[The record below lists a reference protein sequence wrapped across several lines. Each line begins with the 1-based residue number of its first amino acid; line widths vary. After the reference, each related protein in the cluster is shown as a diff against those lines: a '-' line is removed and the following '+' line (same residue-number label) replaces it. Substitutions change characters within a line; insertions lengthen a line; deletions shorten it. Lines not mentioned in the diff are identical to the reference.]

1 MNKDILIVDDE
12 KDIRQLIAGI
22 LQDEGF
28 YTRLAW
34 SYSSLKTELSKRI
47 PSLILLDVWLEN
59 SELDGIQILKLIK
72 KSYPNVPV
80 IMISGHGN
88 IQMAINSLHVGAYNF
103 IEKPFDTKLLL
114 LNIKRA
120 IDNAF
125 LRSKVSQI
133 SDKEFEFIGNSNAA
147 HVIKSSIDKVAP
159 TKSRVF
165 LFGPIGSG
173 KKHIAKLIHNNSKRS
188 TASIIY
194 LNTKRLTPDSIE
206 EELFGKE
213 NTDGIPERIGLVEQA
228 HNGTLYIDEASNL
241 CKKSQRRLI
250 KLLTEN
256 RFTRVNGKFSVEV
269 DVRIITATS
278 KNIQEMIKNNSFS
291 EDLFY
296 RLNVVPIKVPSLKER
311 IEDIPDIID
320 YFLRSCSKDLGLA
333 YRKLSREHYSL
344 LQSMNLVGNLRQLK
358 NIIENLLIIGQA
370 NNDKEIS
377 EIILSYNKNYQENFS
392 EVVQNK
398 LISLTLKKARELFE
412 KEYINLQ
419 MKRFNNNVSKTADF
433 IGMERSALHRK
444 LNLLNNKSE
453 K

>member
-147 HVIKSSIDKVAP
+147 QVIKSSIDKVAP

-173 KKHIAKLIHNNSKRS
+173 KK
-188 TASIIY
+188 T
-194 LNTKRLTPDSIE
+194 
-206 EELFGKE
+206 
-213 NTDGIPERIGLVEQA
+213 
-228 HNGTLYIDEASNL
+228 
-241 CKKSQRRLI
+241 
-250 KLLTEN
+250 
-256 RFTRVNGKFSVEV
+256 
-269 DVRIITATS
+269 
-278 KNIQEMIKNNSFS
+278 
-291 EDLFY
+291 
-296 RLNVVPIKVPSLKER
+296 
-311 IEDIPDIID
+311 
-320 YFLRSCSKDLGLA
+320 
-333 YRKLSREHYSL
+333 YS
-344 LQSMNLVGNLRQLK
+344 
-358 NIIENLLIIGQA
+358 
-370 NNDKEIS
+370 
-377 EIILSYNKNYQENFS
+377 
-392 EVVQNK
+392 
-398 LISLTLKKARELFE
+398 
-412 KEYINLQ
+412 
-419 MKRFNNNVSKTADF
+419 
-433 IGMERSALHRK
+433 
-444 LNLLNNKSE
+444 
-453 K
+453 